1 MKGTTILLDEINGR
15 EAAGLIVDGVLED
28 LLIDSDAPP
37 LGTIYRA
44 RVDRLVKGQGGVFLK
59 SPDGNLYLRGAKGL
73 ATGDMLLVQV
83 SGFAE
88 AGKAIPVTQRL
99 LFKSRYAIVTPDAP
113 GINVSR
119 SIRDDEARM
128 IIRAAAETERAEASA
143 HGVILRSVCE
153 GADADAIA
161 GDVNA
166 MLELAD
172 QILSDQGD
180 APEKLLDGDGPHM
193 RAWRDWPT
201 VPPAKGGLADWLDGA
216 RGAHVPL
223 GAGAAMYVE
232 ATRALV
238 AVDVNTG
245 PDTSPAAG
253 LKANL
258 AALRA
263 LPRALRVRGLA
274 GQIVVDVAPMPKK
287 DRKAVESALRAA
299 LRKDTVETSLVG
311 WTPLGHIELSRKRDR
326 PTLHETLNE
335 TLNETQS

>member
-1 MKGTTILLDEINGR
+1 MKGTSIILDDIAGR

-28 LLIDSDAPP
+28 LLIESDEPP

-44 RVDRLVKGQGGVFLK
+44 RVDRLIKGQGGVFLK
-59 SPDGNLYLRGAKGL
+59 GPDGALYLRGAKGL
-73 ATGDMLLVQV
+73 VAGDTLLVQV
-83 SGFAE
+83 SGSAE
-88 AGKAIPVTQRL
+88 PGKAVPVTQRL

-113 GINVSR
+113 GVNVSR
-119 SIRDDEARM
+119 GIRDDEAR
-128 IIRAAAETERAEASA
+128 IAVRAAAETERAEASP
-143 HGVILRSVCE
+143 HGVILRSACD
-153 GADADAIA
+153 GADPDAIA
-161 GDVNA
+161 ADVDA
-166 MLELAD
+166 MLDLAD
-172 QILSDQGD
+172 QILSDDGD
-180 APEKLLDGDGPHM
+180 GPEKLLEGDGPHM
-193 RAWRDWPT
+193 RAWRDWPI
-201 VPPAKGGLADWLDGA
+201 VKPQEGGLADWLEPA
-216 RGAHVPL
+216 RSERIPL
-223 GAGAAMYVE
+223 DAGAAMYVE

-287 DRKAVESALRAA
+287 DRKSLESALRAA

-326 PTLHETLNE
+326 PTLKETL
-335 TLNETQS
+335 S